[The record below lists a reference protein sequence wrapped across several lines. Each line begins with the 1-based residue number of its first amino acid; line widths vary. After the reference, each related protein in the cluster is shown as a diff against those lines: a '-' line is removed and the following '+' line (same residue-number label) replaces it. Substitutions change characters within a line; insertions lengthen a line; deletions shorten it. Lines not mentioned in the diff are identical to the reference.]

1 MLDIGIDRRRR
12 LEAMKK
18 DVLRET
24 NEATDTAEALPYPAP
39 AELYTNVYEGAWQP
53 WQ

>member
-1 MLDIGIDRRRR
+1 MTDAEV
-12 LEAMKK
+12 EAMKK

-24 NEATDTAEALPYPAP
+24 NEATDKAEADPYPQP
-39 AELYTNVYEGAWQP
+39 SDLYTNLYEGAWQP